1 MKKGLKI
8 FIVAM
13 SLVLVIATAV
23 GTTLALL
30 TDRTATVKNTFTV
43 GDVQITL
50 TEESGNTYKLV
61 PRAVITKNPKVTVE
75 ANSEN
80 CWLFVKIEKS
90 AGLDTLFTVNV
101 DSNWTAL
108 AGQDGVYYREV
119 TSSNVAQEFY
129 VIEDNKITV
138 NDVTSKQLQ
147 DAANSGEISL
157 SFTAYACQKEGIT
170 TAAAAWTE
178 VKDLPNP

>member
-50 TEESGNTYKLV
+50 TETTGNSYKLV
-61 PRAVITKNPKVTVE
+61 PRAVITKDPKVTVE

-80 CWLFVKIEKS
+80 CWLFVKIDKS
-90 AGLDTLFTVNV
+90 TGLDTLFTVKV
-101 DSNWTAL
+101 DAGWTAL
-108 AGQDGVYYREV
+108 DGQTGVYYREV
-119 TSSNVAQEFY
+119 TSSTTAQDFF
-129 VIEDNKITV
+129 VITDNKITV
-138 NDVTSKQLQ
+138 KDVTSAVLQ
-147 DAANSGEISL
+147 EAAKNEISL
-157 SFTAYACQKEGIT
+157 SFTAYACQKEGIS
-170 TAAAAWTE
+170 TAAAAWDE

>member
-50 TEESGNTYKLV
+50 TETTGKSYKLV
-61 PRAVITKNPKVTVE
+61 PGAVITKDPKVTVE
-75 ANSEN
+75 ANSED

-101 DSNWTAL
+101 NTGWTSL
-108 AGQDGVYYREV
+108 DGQDGVYYRKV
-119 TSSNVAQEFY
+119 TSSNAAQDFF
-129 VIEDNKITV
+129 VITDNKITV
-138 NDVTSKQLQ
+138 KDVTSAVLQ
-147 DAANSGEISL
+147 EAAKNEISL
-157 SFTAYACQKEGIT
+157 SFTAYACQQLGVAD
-170 TAAAAWTE
+170 AATAWTK

>member
-50 TEESGNTYKLV
+50 TETTGNSYKLV
-61 PRAVITKNPKVTVE
+61 PGKTIEKDPKVTVK
-75 ANSEN
+75 ANSED

-101 DSNWTAL
+101 DTGWTAL
-108 AGQDGVYYREV
+108 DGQAGVYYREV
-119 TSSNVAQEFY
+119 TSSTTAQDFF
-129 VIEDNKITV
+129 IIKDNKITV
-138 NDVTSKQLQ
+138 KDVTSAVLQ
-147 DAANSGEISL
+147 EAAKNEIYL
-157 SFTAYACQKEGIT
+157 SFTAYACQKEGVADAT
-170 TAAAAWTE
+170 TAWS
-178 VKDLPNP
+178 KF

>member
-50 TEESGNTYKLV
+50 TETTGTKYKLV
-61 PRAVITKNPKVTVE
+61 PRAVITKDPKVTVE

-80 CWLFVKIEKS
+80 CWLFVKIDKS
-90 AGLDTLFTVNV
+90 TGLDTLFTVKV
-101 DSNWTAL
+101 DAGWKAL
-108 AGQDGVYYREV
+108 DGQDGVYYREV
-119 TSSNVAQEFY
+119 ASSNAKQDFN
-129 VIEDNKITV
+129 VIENNQITV
-138 NDVTSKQLQ
+138 NDVTSAVLQ
-147 DAANSGEISL
+147 KAAESEISL

-170 TAAAAWTE
+170 TAAAAWDE
-178 VKDLPNP
+178 VKGLPNP

>member
-30 TDRTATVKNTFTV
+30 TDVSETVKNTFTV

-50 TEESGNTYKLV
+50 TETTGNSYKLV
-61 PRAVITKNPKVTVE
+61 PGKTIEKDPKVTVK
-75 ANSEN
+75 ANSED

-90 AGLDTLFTVNV
+90 ADLDTLFTVNV

-119 TSSNVAQEFY
+119 SYSDTDQNFF
-129 VIEDNKITV
+129 IITDNKITV
-138 NDVTSKQLQ
+138 NDVTSAVLQ
-147 DAANSGEISL
+147 EAAKNEISL
-157 SFTAYACQKEGIT
+157 SFTAYACQKEGVADAA
-170 TAAAAWTE
+170 TAWS
-178 VKDLPNP
+178 KF